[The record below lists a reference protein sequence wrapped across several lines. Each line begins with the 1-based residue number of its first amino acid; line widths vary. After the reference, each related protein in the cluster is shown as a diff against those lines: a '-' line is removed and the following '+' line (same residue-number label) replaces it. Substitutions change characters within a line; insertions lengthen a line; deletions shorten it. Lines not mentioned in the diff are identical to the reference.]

1 MRAASKLKVHPLTP
15 ERWGDLEQLFG
26 PRGACGGCWCMLWR
40 LLAAEFERG
49 QGQGNKRA
57 LKKIVTSGGV
67 PGLLAYRSSEVI
79 GWCSLGPREDF
90 PRLGRSRILKRV
102 DDEPVWSVTCLFI
115 AKPYRRQGVSVELLQ
130 AAVAYAAR
138 QDTRILEG
146 YPFEPKSEGLPG
158 AFVWT
163 GLASAYRDAGFVEV
177 ARRSPT
183 RPIMRY
189 FL

>member
-1 MRAASKLKVHPLTP
+1 MRTAGKLKVYPLTP
-15 ERWGDLEQLFG
+15 ERWDDLEKLFG
-26 PRGACGGCWCMLWR
+26 QRGACGGCWCMYWR
-40 LLAAEFERG
+40 LLAAKFECGKG
-49 QGQGNKRA
+49 QSNKRA

-67 PGLLAYRSSEVI
+67 PGLLAYRSSEAI
-79 GWCSLGPREDF
+79 GWCSLGPREDY
-90 PRLGRSRILKRV
+90 PRLERSRILKRV

-130 AAVAYAAR
+130 AAVAYATR
-138 QDTRILEG
+138 QDAGILEG
-146 YPFEPKSEGLPG
+146 YPFEPKSEDLPG

-163 GLASAYRDAGFVEV
+163 GLVSAYRQAGFVEV
-177 ARRSPT
+177 ARRSST